1 MISIN
6 YMDIKELG
14 RMVHDLLGDRF
25 PDLKTQCRLSKEEL
39 QRAALEYDLRE
50 VVGGKPVAALRTGN
64 VVWVKYER
72 GWVTYTII
80 RNGLYWIQNTDRL
93 PLEEVFET
101 TAETLHRLKVSRD
114 LARWCKDNEY
124 QAAP

>member
-25 PDLKTQCRLSKEEL
+25 PELKTQCRLSEEEL
-39 QRAALEYDLRE
+39 RNGDHSYELRKS
-50 VVGGKPVAALRTGN
+50 GGKPVAALRTGN
-64 VVWVKYER
+64 VVWVKYAR
-72 GWVTYTII
+72 AWVSYTIT
-80 RNGLYWIQNTDRL
+80 RNGLYWIQNTERL

-101 TAETLHRLKVSRD
+101 TAEILHRLEVSEN